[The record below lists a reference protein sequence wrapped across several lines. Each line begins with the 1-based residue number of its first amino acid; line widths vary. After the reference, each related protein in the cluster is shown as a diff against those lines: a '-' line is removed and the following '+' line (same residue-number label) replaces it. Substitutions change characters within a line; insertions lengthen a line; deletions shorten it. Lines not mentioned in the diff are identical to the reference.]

1 VVEEETMVEP
11 LAAALLEAEW
21 LEADGQGGFASGTVS
36 GIRTRRYHALLLAA
50 TTPPTGRV
58 VLVNGLEVWL
68 ETPGG
73 RFALSAQRYTPDVV
87 HPDGARRIV
96 EFRTEPWPSWIFC
109 AEDGTEV
116 SQEVVACHERGHVI
130 VRWRLRRPP
139 SVGPEGASPAGLGKG
154 PPTPFGADLPDRVG
168 KGAPTPFRPDL
179 PDRVGKGAPTPF
191 RPANGPDPV
200 PTDQPVQLMV
210 RPLLSGRDYHALHHE
225 NPGFDFGAEST
236 GARVLWRPYPGV
248 PAISAVSD
256 GSYRH
261 DPVWYRNFQY
271 DAERERGL
279 DFTEDLASPGVFTWT
294 LNGSGATVML
304 SAGEASPD
312 LDAAWLLDAE
322 ARRRRQFQ
330 TPLQRAADAYVV
342 RRGAGKTIVAG
353 YPWFTDWG
361 RDTFISLRGFMGL
374 PGGLELAREI
384 LLAWAPAVSEGMVPN
399 RFPDAGEQPEYNA
412 VDASLW
418 YVIAAHELLEA
429 AGAGGIALAAT
440 DRHLLQHATS
450 QIVAGYRAGTRFGIR
465 MDEDGLLAAGVPGV
479 QLTWMDAK
487 IGEEVVT
494 PRIGKPVE
502 VQALWLNAL
511 RIAAAI
517 RPEYCDLYRHG
528 LASFQLR
535 FWNEA
540 GGCLFDVVDADHV
553 AGRND
558 PALRPNQ
565 ILAVGGLPY
574 QVLVEPYASRVV
586 ETVERRLLTPLGLR
600 SLAPGERGY
609 APHYGGGVAERDAAY
624 HQGTVWPWLI
634 GPFVAAWLRVRGD
647 TPEARRAA
655 DQRFLS
661 PLREHLGVAG
671 LGHISEIADAEP
683 PHRPGGCPFQAWSL
697 GEFVRASRLVEDRV
711 VEDDARPAPQRV
723 KAAV

>member
-1 VVEEETMVEP
+1 MASTLPAEQ
-11 LAAALLEAEW
+11 LNGEW
-21 LEADGQGGFASGTVS
+21 LEADGLGGFASGTVG

-50 TTPPTGRV
+50 TTPPTGRM
-58 VLVNGLEVWL
+58 VLVNGIEAWL

-73 RFALSAQRYTPDVV
+73 SFALSAQRYAPDVI
-87 HPDGARRIV
+87 HPDGHLRIV
-96 EFRTEPWPSWIFC
+96 DFRIDSWPTWTFL

-116 SQEVVACHERGHVI
+116 TQEVVACHERGHVI
-130 VRWRLRRPP
+130 VRWRQRA
-139 SVGPEGASPAGLGKG
+139 AS
-154 PPTPFGADLPDRVG
+154 D
-168 KGAPTPFRPDL
+168 
-179 PDRVGKGAPTPF
+179 
-191 RPANGPDPV
+191 
-200 PTDQPVQLMV
+200 PVQLMV

-225 NPGFDFGAEST
+225 NSEFDFAAEGT

-248 PAISAVSD
+248 PAISALTD

-261 DPVWYRNFQY
+261 EPVWYRNFQY
-271 DAERERGL
+271 DAERARGL

-294 LNGSGATVML
+294 LNGSAATLML
-304 SAGEASPD
+304 SAGEIDPD
-312 LDAAWLLDAE
+312 VDAGCLIDLE
-322 ARRRRQFQ
+322 ARRRGRFAS
-330 TPLQRAADAYVV
+330 PLQRAATAYVV
-342 RRGAGKTIVAG
+342 RRGPGRTIVAG

-361 RDTFISLRGFMGL
+361 RDTFITLRGFMTL
-374 PGGLELAREI
+374 PGGLELARDI

-429 AGAGGIALAAT
+429 ASTGRITLPAA
-440 DRHLLQHATS
+440 DQHLLLHS
-450 QIVAGYRAGTRFGIR
+450 IGQIVAGYRAGTRFGIR
-465 MDEDGLLAAGVPGV
+465 MDEDGLLAAGAPGL

-487 IGEEVVT
+487 VGDRVIT

-511 RIAAAI
+511 RIAGASW
-517 RPEYCDLYRHG
+517 PEHCTLYRRA

-535 FWNEA
+535 FWNDA
-540 GGCLFDVVDADHV
+540 AGCLYDVVDVDHV

-558 PALRPNQ
+558 PAVRPNQ

-600 SLAPGERGY
+600 SLAPGEPGY
-609 APHYGGGVAERDAAY
+609 RPHYGGGVPERDGAY
-624 HQGTVWPWLI
+624 HQGTAWPWLI
-634 GPFVAAWLRVRGD
+634 GPFVEAWLRVRGN
-647 TPEARRAA
+647 TPEARREA
-655 DQRFLS
+655 DERFLS

-671 LGHISEIADAEP
+671 LEHITEVADAEP
-683 PHRPGGCPFQAWSL
+683 PYRSGGCPFQAWSL
-697 GEFVRASRLVEDRV
+697 GELLRATRLVADEPAEATAQQPR
-711 VEDDARPAPQRV
+711 AR
-723 KAAV
+723 AAV

>member
-1 VVEEETMVEP
+1 
-11 LAAALLEAEW
+11 
-21 LEADGQGGFASGTVS
+21 
-36 GIRTRRYHALLLAA
+36 
-50 TTPPTGRV
+50 
-58 VLVNGLEVWL
+58 VLVNGLEAWL
-68 ETPGG
+68 DRQGE
-73 RFALSAQRYTPDVV
+73 RFALSAQRYMPDVV
-87 HPDGARRIV
+87 HPDGAGRIV
-96 EFRTEPWPSWIFC
+96 EFQSEPWPSWIFR

-130 VRWRLRRPP
+130 VRWHLR
-139 SVGPEGASPAGLGKG
+139 S
-154 PPTPFGADLPDRVG
+154 LPG
-168 KGAPTPFRPDL
+168 S
-179 PDRVGKGAPTPF
+179 
-191 RPANGPDPV
+191 
-200 PTDQPVQLMV
+200 VQLIV

-225 NPGFDFGAEST
+225 NQAFDFTAEVT

-248 PAISAVSD
+248 PAISAVID

-261 DPVWYRNFQY
+261 EPAWYRSFQY

-294 LNGSGATVML
+294 LNGSDATLML

-322 ARRRRQFQ
+322 AWRRRRFP

-374 PGGLELAREI
+374 RDGLELARDI

-399 RFPDAGEQPEYNA
+399 RFADAGEQPEYNA
-412 VDASLW
+412 VDALLW
-418 YVIAAHELLEA
+418 YLIAAHELLEA
-429 AGAGGIALAAT
+429 AGAGETAVTAA
-440 DRHLLQHATS
+440 DRQLLQPAIG

-487 IGEEVVT
+487 VGDQVIT

-511 RIAAAI
+511 RIAASI
-517 RPEYCDLYRHG
+517 WPEYCTLYRHA

-535 FWNEA
+535 FWNERR
-540 GGCLFDVVDADHV
+540 GCLYDVVDVDHV

-558 PALRPNQ
+558 PAVRPNQ
-565 ILAVGGLPY
+565 ILAVGGLPF

-600 SLAPGERGY
+600 SLAPGEPGY
-609 APHYGGGVAERDAAY
+609 RPRYGGGVWERDCAY

-634 GPFVAAWLRVRGD
+634 GPFVEAWLRVCGD
-647 TPEARRAA
+647 TLDAKQEA
-655 DQRFLS
+655 DERFLS
-661 PLREHLGVAG
+661 PLRGHLCVAG
-671 LGHISEIADAEP
+671 LGHISEVADAEP
-683 PHRPGGCPFQAWSL
+683 PHRPGSCPFQAWSL
-697 GEFVRASRLVEDRV
+697 AEFLRASQLAENQIVADH
-711 VEDDARPAPQRV
+711 ARATSRRAR
-723 KAAV
+723 AAV